1 MPLCWCQSL
10 ANLRINNCFEW
21 NPTSWATSLGEEEE
35 LLKLGSSIFPYLWL
49 SYFTLL
55 FLPIVKRL
63 HIDVGLVHKILA
75 QNGPNV

>member
-1 MPLCWCQSL
+1 MEP
-10 ANLRINNCFEW
+10 NF
-21 NPTSWATSLGEEEE
+21 LGNFFGGGGRVVETWTFYF
-35 LLKLGSSIFPYLWL
+35 SL

-75 QNGPNV
+75 QNGLNV